1 MSTITATFKE
11 LITNIPST
19 RNAITHKLF
28 SSNNDIWCNI
38 VCTGSESSF
47 IELAI
52 TGYTETFKY
61 RLLSDLTASI
71 NLKGIISRMI
81 NYAPSIS
88 SLTDLQERTD
98 TIKQF
103 EITFTYGAATDVKNL
118 TVLKAAQQVQS
129 TYGEF
134 SSEYAILDVD
144 ATEEQYKM
152 KFLSCFE
159 NPVMYDGYPFTLGFI
174 HSETGLA
181 YKNRV
186 KKTHTVNVNPAIGS
200 IIVQSQAGDE
210 YIYPVNDLSIIE
222 LELNSYRE
230 QTSQYNRD
238 KFLEVWLEGLEPFF
252 AHNRTAEN
260 LTVSFYLDTK
270 DELGSDAAVI
280 NWGDGTVENITIET
294 NSNGG
299 VNPTHVYSEAGDYTV
314 SLIYNKNKIYS
325 IAITDDYA
333 DNKCTRIYTKIN
345 WVNLSILSLYTN
357 EIVGLETFKE
367 WVNITEISIQNN
379 LLTSIDTHK
388 EWVNIKIVSV
398 YNNEITSIDTY
409 KEWVN
414 IESIYLINT
423 GLTAFINHIEW
434 VNLIYVELYD
444 NNINE
449 TNINNIL
456 TVEDAKNRS
465 NNNIYLNGGTNAAP
479 TGDGLIAKNN
489 LISRGYQVI
498 TN

>member
-11 LITNIPST
+11 LNTEVPST
-19 RNAITHKLF
+19 GNTITHKLF
-28 SSNNDIWCNI
+28 SSNNDIWCDI
-38 VCTGSESSF
+38 VCTGSEGSF
-47 IELAI
+47 ITMGI
-52 TGYTETFKY
+52 TGYIEVFKY
-61 RLLSDLTASI
+61 RLLPDQTASI

-81 NYAPSIS
+81 NYNLTRL

-103 EITFTYGAATDVKNL
+103 EITFTYGTATDVKNL

-134 SSEYAILDVD
+134 SSEYAILDVY

-230 QTSQYNRD
+230 QTNQYNRD

-260 LTVSFYLDTK
+260 LTVSFYIDTK

-280 NWGDGTVENITIET
+280 DWGDGVVENITIET

-299 VNPTHVYSEAGDYTV
+299 YVFTHEYANEGNYIV
-314 SLIYNKNKIYS
+314 SLKYDKNKLFTINASDDYGVLEIYNLYTRKEWYNLKYMYLYENKIENINTYKEWADIS
-325 IAITDDYA
+325 EIAINN
-333 DNKCTRIYTKIN
+333 NKLKTFTI
-345 WVNLSILSLYTN
+345 
-357 EIVGLETFKE
+357 FKE
-367 WVNITEISIQNN
+367 WVNLKS
-379 LLTSIDTHK
+379 L
-388 EWVNIKIVSV
+388 NIGG
-398 YNNEITSIDTY
+398 NEIESFF
-409 KEWVN
+409 N
-414 IESIYLINT
+414 IIELIT
-423 GLTAFINHIEW
+423 HEFINLQSNKLTEQS
-434 VNLIYVELYD
+434 V
-444 NNINE
+444 NNILIVENEKNE
-449 TNINNIL
+449 TNKTIL
-456 TVEDAKNRS
+456 LDV
-465 NNNIYLNGGTNAAP
+465 GTNAAP
-479 TGDGLIAKNN
+479 TGDGIAAKNA
-489 LISRGYQVI
+489 LISRGYTVL